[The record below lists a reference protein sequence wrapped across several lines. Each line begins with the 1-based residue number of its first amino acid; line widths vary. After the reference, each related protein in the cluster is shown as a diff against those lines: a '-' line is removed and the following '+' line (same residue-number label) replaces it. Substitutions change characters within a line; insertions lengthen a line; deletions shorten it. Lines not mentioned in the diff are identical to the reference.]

1 MIEITAIKFFAGLFA
16 ISAVIVLIIALLRR
30 QMRRNGLDLLESDT
44 VVGKPYMKQY
54 AQVNVFKYTS
64 TFLRLGMVVSLL
76 LVIFAFNWTTYEREI
91 YIPDVTELPDEIEV
105 DTPISPVPPP
115 PLPPPPPP
123 IIEEV
128 PEAEIEEDV
137 VFEDQTVE
145 ADEVVAAPEPPPPPK
160 PSVKSVPPPLPPPPP
175 VIEEVEKPED
185 NIEIFDF
192 VQQMPR
198 FAGCE
203 EIDGTNS
210 DKKLCAERKMLKFI
224 YSKINYPTIARE
236 NGIEGVVSISFIVEK
251 DGTIT
256 SPEILRDI
264 GGGCGKEAL
273 RVISQMPNWTP
284 GYQRTQAVRVQF
296 RMPIVFELRD

>member
-1 MIEITAIKFFAGLFA
+1 MIEITAIKFFIGLFA
-16 ISAVIVLIIALLRR
+16 ISATIIMIIALLRR

-44 VVGKPYMKQY
+44 VIGKPYMKQY
-54 AQVNVFKYTS
+54 AQVNVFKYTPI
-64 TFLRLGMVVSLL
+64 FLRLGMVVSLL

-91 YIPDVTELPDEIEV
+91 YIPDVEELPE
-105 DTPISPVPPP
+105 
-115 PLPPPPPP
+115 
-123 IIEEV
+123 IIE
-128 PEAEIEEDV
+128 IDSRR
-137 VFEDQTVE
+137 
-145 ADEVVAAPEPPPPPK
+145 APEP
-160 PSVKSVPPPLPPPPP
+160 PPPLPPPPP
-175 VIEEVEKPED
+175 VIEEVPEEQVEEEVIFEDQTVEVDEIIAPPEPSPVKPVPPPPLPAPPPIIIEEEEKPED

-203 EIDGTNS
+203 ELDGTNS

-236 NGIEGVVSISFIVEK
+236 NGIEGIVMISFIVEK

-264 GGGCGKEAL
+264 GGGCGKDAL

-296 RMPIVFELRD
+296 RIPIKFELKG

>member
-1 MIEITAIKFFAGLFA
+1 MIEITAIKFFAGLFV
-16 ISAVIVLIIALLRR
+16 ISAVIIMIIALLRR

-44 VVGKPYMKQY
+44 VIGKPYMKQY
-54 AQVNVFKYTS
+54 AQVNVFKYTPI
-64 TFLRLGMVVSLL
+64 FLRLGMVVSLL

-91 YIPDVTELPDEIEV
+91 YIPDVEDLPE
-105 DTPISPVPPP
+105 
-115 PLPPPPPP
+115 
-123 IIEEV
+123 IIE
-128 PEAEIEEDV
+128 IDSRR
-137 VFEDQTVE
+137 
-145 ADEVVAAPEPPPPPK
+145 APEP
-160 PSVKSVPPPLPPPPP
+160 PPPLPPPPP
-175 VIEEVEKPED
+175 VIEEVPEEQVEEEVIFEDQTVEVDEIIAPPEPSPVKSVPPPPLPAPPPIIIEEEEKPED
-185 NIEIFDF
+185 IIKVFDF
-192 VQQMPR
+192 VRQMPR

-203 EIDGTNS
+203 DIDGTDS
-210 DKKLCAERKMLKFI
+210 DKKSCAEIKMLKFI

-236 NGIEGVVSISFIVEK
+236 NGIEGIVMISFIVEK

-296 RMPIVFELRD
+296 RIPIKFELKG

>member
-1 MIEITAIKFFAGLFA
+1 MIEITAIKFFIGLFA
-16 ISAVIVLIIALLRR
+16 ISATIIMIIALLRR
-30 QMRRNGLDLLESDT
+30 QMRRNGLDLLKSDT
-44 VVGKPYMKQY
+44 VIGKPYMKQY
-54 AQVNVFKYTS
+54 AQVNVFKYTPI
-64 TFLRLGMVVSLL
+64 FLRLGMVVSLL

-91 YIPDVTELPDEIEV
+91 YIPDVEDLPE
-105 DTPISPVPPP
+105 
-115 PLPPPPPP
+115 
-123 IIEEV
+123 IIE
-128 PEAEIEEDV
+128 IDSRR
-137 VFEDQTVE
+137 
-145 ADEVVAAPEPPPPPK
+145 APEP
-160 PSVKSVPPPLPPPPP
+160 PPPLPPPPP
-175 VIEEVEKPED
+175 VIEEVPEEQVEEEVIFEDQTVEVDEIIAPPEPSPVKPVPPPPLPAPPPIIIEEEEKPED

-203 EIDGTNS
+203 ELDGTNS

-236 NGIEGVVSISFIVEK
+236 NGIEGIVMISFIVEK

-264 GGGCGKEAL
+264 GGGCGKDAL

-296 RMPIVFELRD
+296 RIPIKFELKG

>member
-1 MIEITAIKFFAGLFA
+1 MIEITAIKFFIGLSA
-16 ISAVIVLIIALLRR
+16 ISAVIIMIIALLRR
-30 QMRRNGLDLLESDT
+30 QMRHKGLDLLESDT
-44 VVGKPYMKQY
+44 VIGKPYMKQY
-54 AQVNVFKYTS
+54 AQVNVFKYTP

-91 YIPDVTELPDEIEV
+91 DYPDGITLVDDDLLVVPPRAPLPPPPLPPPVIEEVPEEEVEEEIEFEDQTVEV
-105 DTPISPVPPP
+105 DEVIAPPKPSLPSPVESVPPP
-115 PLPPPPPP
+115 PLPPPLPI
-123 IIEEV
+123 IIEE
-128 PEAEIEEDV
+128 E
-137 VFEDQTVE
+137 
-145 ADEVVAAPEPPPPPK
+145 
-160 PSVKSVPPPLPPPPP
+160 
-175 VIEEVEKPED
+175 EKPND
-185 NIEIFDF
+185 EIFYS
-192 VQQMPR
+192 VQKMPR

-210 DKKLCAERKMLKFI
+210 DKKSCAEKKMLRFI

-236 NGIEGVVSISFIVEK
+236 NGIEGIVMISFIVEK

-296 RMPIVFELRD
+296 RIPIKFELKG